1 METKFSSGKEF
12 LRKGRLTVVTDAML
26 FAMTTVYACP
36 GRIGGTFGTNHGRH
50 IASASWDVE
59 ELIANIDLPFGAPSP
74 KIRTALLASR
84 DRVGTRGLSD
94 LMWCWA
100 RLRETA
106 AAGGVEIL
114 DWFIINDDDDFDFMS
129 RIAGLDPWGL
139 WDDEDEHEGE
149 LPPSA

>member
-1 METKFSSGKEF
+1 MDTKFSSGKEF

-26 FAMTTVYACP
+26 FAMTMVHACP
-36 GRIGGTFGTNHGRH
+36 NRIGGCFATNHGRH
-50 IASASWDVE
+50 VVSASWDVE

-74 KIRTALLASR
+74 KIRTAILASR
-84 DRVGTRGLSD
+84 DRVGTRGLAD

-100 RLRETA
+100 RLRQSA
-106 AAGGVEIL
+106 AAGGVQIL
-114 DWFIINDDDDFDFMS
+114 DWFIINDDDDFELMS

-139 WDDEDEHEGE
+139 WDDDCD

>member
-12 LRKGRLTVVTDAML
+12 LRKGRLTVLTDAMM
-26 FAMTTVYACP
+26 FALAMVYACP
-36 GRIGGTFGTNHGRH
+36 DRIAGGFATNHGRH
-50 IASASWDVE
+50 IVSASWDIE

-74 KIRTALLASR
+74 KIRTAILASR
-84 DRVGTRGLSD
+84 DRVGTRGLAD

-100 RLRETA
+100 RLRQSA
-106 AAGGVEIL
+106 AAQNVEIL
-114 DWFIINDDDDFDFMS
+114 DWFVFNEDDEIELMS

-139 WDDEDEHEGE
+139 WDDEDECD